1 MVTQFEHAAHC
12 LLAHFRVVL
21 IGFVPF
27 EIARRNISE
36 LVEREELDPPAVA
49 YIQDVT
55 RVIEEDCKSLQ
66 LPPVSNAKQPIPAGV
81 TTFKSNEQGPAYG
94 CPSSMNGRWVRQL
107 FKEQWS

>member
-1 MVTQFEHAAHC
+1 MVAQFEHAAHC

-55 RVIEEDCKSLQ
+55 RIIEEDCKLLRYVPCPVLNGQFPQGLPCSRVTNRAQ
-66 LPPVSNAKQPIPAGV
+66 LMVA
-81 TTFKSNEQGPAYG
+81 
-94 CPSSMNGRWVRQL
+94 RHL
-107 FKEQWS
+107 